1 LEGQVT
7 PDTKPRRVKPAH
19 LMCGMPLWGIA
30 AAILCSYLAYVS
42 YAHVR
47 QGEFTWSHD
56 ILSIVTYGVWV
67 VLIAGLISET
77 SCLRE
82 RLFFVLVFPNFS
94 LGFVLAVWADAPL
107 EMEPDG
113 LSVRTPMAEG
123 IRHGPEARQGEP
135 RVFTVIEA
143 TYTAH

>member
-1 LEGQVT
+1 MERQVT

-19 LMCGMPLWGIA
+19 LMCGMPLWGMA

-56 ILSIVTYGVWV
+56 ALSIVTYVVWV

-77 SCLRE
+77 RCLRE
-82 RLFFVLVFPNFS
+82 RLFFVLVFANFT

-107 EMEPDG
+107 EMVRKVREISSALWALAAIASLVVA
-113 LSVRTPMAEG
+113 LSPGR
-123 IRHGPEARQGEP
+123 
-135 RVFTVIEA
+135 A
-143 TYTAH
+143 TSEKKADV

>member
-7 PDTKPRRVKPAH
+7 PDTKPHRVKPAH

-30 AAILCSYLAYVS
+30 AAIPCSYLAYVS

-56 ILSIVTYGVWV
+56 VLSIVTYAVWV

-77 SCLRE
+77 RCLRE
-82 RLFFVLVFPNFS
+82 RLFFVLVFANFS

-107 EMEPDG
+107 EMVRKVREISSALWALAAIASLVVA
-113 LSVRTPMAEG
+113 LSPGRTPSEKKAD
-123 IRHGPEARQGEP
+123 
-135 RVFTVIEA
+135 V
-143 TYTAH
+143 